1 MKGVEIP
8 GKRHSPEQILDRL
21 REVEVALSHGETVAR
36 AVRQIAVTEQTY
48 YPWRNEYDGLS
59 IDQARK
65 LKKLELE
72 NARLKRAVAD
82 LTLDKLIL
90 KEAAEGN
97 FRALLVAASVWS
109 TFDRYW
115 MFLNAKPAEFS
126 DSQEQPSVL
135 SVSAPRYHI
144 RYHTL
149 IRFHGVL
156 RSFKEHREGLI
167 PSRCSVH
174 FQFGGA

>member
-1 MKGVEIP
+1 MP
-8 GKRHSPEQILDRL
+8 GKRHSPEQVLRKL
-21 REVEVALSHGETVAR
+21 REVEVALSQGETVAR

-48 YPWRNEYDGLS
+48 YRWRNEYGGLS

-97 FRALLVAASVWS
+97 FQALHVVAGVLT

-115 MFLNAKPAEFS
+115 MFMNAELAGCW
-126 DSQEQPSVL
+126 DSQEQR
-135 SVSAPRYHI
+135 SAY
-144 RYHTL
+144 
-149 IRFHGVL
+149 GQ
-156 RSFKEHREGLI
+156 RSRMI
-167 PSRCSVH
+167 MNS
-174 FQFGGA
+174 